1 MTLGPFRNEPVL
13 ELRRAPVRAG
23 LADALREHDARG
35 PLDVP
40 VWVGQDT
47 RGGDALVSTDPGA
60 PDRVVARAA
69 AASQSDVDAA
79 LEAARAGHRDWGRR
93 PAAERAAVLVRAA
106 AWLREHRLEV
116 AALEVRECA

>member
-1 MTLGPFRNEPVL
+1 VTTLAPFVNEPVL

-40 VWVGQDT
+40 VWVGDST
-47 RGGDALVSTDPGA
+47 RTGEAIVSTDPGA

-69 AASQSDVDAA
+69 AA
-79 LEAARAGHRDWGRR
+79 
-93 PAAERAAVLVRAA
+93 
-106 AWLREHRLEV
+106 
-116 AALEVRECA
+116 